1 MQTSF
6 LGQKRQSQIERL
18 GGGGHGSFVGFE
30 PSFPVSDFSLPLPP
44 LEVGLNRGEIRD
56 SRHVAGQG
64 SLPAMQFRGQIEPEL
79 VVVPGPLRPEIE
91 ALPAISEMLGK
102 QLVEVAFGKLAKV
115 DIGVKILHLSDEAG
129 FDVVQRATELRHQP
143 FVKR

>member
-1 MQTSF
+1 
-6 LGQKRQSQIERL
+6 
-18 GGGGHGSFVGFE
+18 
-30 PSFPVSDFSLPLPP
+30 
-44 LEVGLNRGEIRD
+44 
-56 SRHVAGQG
+56 
-64 SLPAMQFRGQIEPEL
+64 MQFRGQIEPEL